1 MARLDLPKPSAELQA
16 FSAQVCQV
24 IAQEIQQCGGSIGFD
39 RFMQLCLYAPGLGY
53 YSAGLQ
59 KFGSKGDF
67 VTAPE
72 LGSVYAE
79 CWAETLAPVLVGWDH
94 AKILEVGAGTG
105 RLAADLLLALERLH
119 ALPEH
124 YWILETSADLRER
137 QIACLELRARHLL
150 PRIGWLDCPP
160 TDAWQGI
167 LIGNEIVDALPCQRF
182 EIRDGLPLEI
192 RVEYDGRNFRETL
205 GSAIPLASQRLQSLP
220 ETWPDGYR
228 SELQPQLAAWLGG
241 LTERMS
247 RGLVLLADYGYPR
260 NEFYLPE
267 RSSGTFVCHFRQ
279 RVFDEPFWYP
289 GLVDL
294 SASVD
299 FTALAE
305 AGHTANLEL
314 VSYLSQAEFLTQ
326 GGLPKVLSRAQATSA
341 RELAAVTKQVRTL
354 TLPGEMGE
362 RIQLMIFSR
371 SWDKGPLLEV
381 FTRLGWR
388 GRL

>member
-1 MARLDLPKPSAELQA
+1 MARLDLPTPGPELQA
-16 FSAQVCQV
+16 FSARVCEV
-24 IAQEIQQCGGSIGFD
+24 ITQEIQQSGGSIGFD

-79 CWAETLAPVLVGWDH
+79 CWAETLAPVLVGWEH
-94 AKILEVGAGTG
+94 AKILEIGAGTG
-105 RLAADLLLALERLH
+105 RLAADLLLAMERHH

-150 PRIGWLDCPP
+150 PRIGWLDRPP
-160 TDAWQGI
+160 TDSWEGL

-182 EIRDGLPLEI
+182 EIRDGSPMEI
-192 RVEYDGRNFRETL
+192 RVECEGSSFREIL
-205 GSAIPLASQRLQSLP
+205 GSVIPLASQRLQTLP
-220 ETWPDGYR
+220 ESWPEGYR
-228 SELQPQLAAWLGG
+228 SELHPQLAAWLGG
-241 LTERMS
+241 VTQSMT
-247 RGLVLLADYGYPR
+247 RGMVLLADYGYPR
-260 NEFYLPE
+260 SEFYLPE

-279 RVFDEPFWYP
+279 RVFDEPFWFP

-305 AGHTANLEL
+305 AGHAVGLEL

-326 GGLPKVLSRAQATSA
+326 GGLPQVLSRAQTVGT

-354 TLPGEMGE
+354 SLPGEMGE
-362 RIQLMIFSR
+362 RIQIMVFAR
-371 SWDKGPLLEV
+371 AWGAVPEV
-381 FTRLGWR
+381 FKRLGWR